1 MKNLQT
7 YILFIRDIYQH
18 IFDHTMLLDN
28 SLYKLLKNKIFSVS
42 LR

>member
-18 IFDHTMLLDN
+18 IIDHTMLLDN
-28 SLYKLLKNKIFSVS
+28 SLYKPLKNKIFSVS